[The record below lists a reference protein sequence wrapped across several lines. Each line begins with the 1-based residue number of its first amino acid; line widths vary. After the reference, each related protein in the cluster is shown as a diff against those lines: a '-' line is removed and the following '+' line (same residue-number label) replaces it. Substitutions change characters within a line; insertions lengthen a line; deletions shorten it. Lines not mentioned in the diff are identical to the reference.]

1 MPLEKPKNEMKIIK
15 LKNFWKNKKVFITG
29 HTGFKGAWLCIF
41 LNLLGAKIYGFSL
54 KEESNSLFHI
64 VKKKLKLKNN
74 IYGNIGDYK
83 KLNNIL
89 KKVNPHIVF
98 HFAAQSIVQEG
109 YSNSRNTFE
118 TNINGTNNLLHS
130 LGGLSNLKSVVI
142 ATSDKVY
149 KESNKKIF
157 NENDELGGYDPYSLS
172 KVCKE
177 LIVKGFKNSFF
188 AKRLK
193 KVNISTVR
201 AGNIIGGGD
210 QGKNRLIPDIINS
223 KKTLRIRNPKSI
235 RPWQYILDALY
246 GYILI
251 AEKQYLKKIK
261 SSSWNLGPDKIN
273 IISVNKIIKIFSLH
287 LKLPKI
293 KYDRRSSF
301 KESKYLIINNK
312 KAKKELNWKP
322 KINIELAVKK
332 TVQWH
337 AMRKKLDNP
346 KKICEFQIL
355 EYLN

>member
-1 MPLEKPKNEMKIIK
+1 MKIKK
-15 LKNFWKNKKVFITG
+15 LKDFWKNKKVFVTG

-41 LNLLGAKIYGFSL
+41 LNMLGAKIYGFSF
-54 KEESNSLFHI
+54 KEEQGSLYHI
-64 VKKKLKLKNN
+64 IKKNLKLKKN
-74 IYGNIGDYK
+74 IYGDIKDYK
-83 KLNNIL
+83 KLNKSL
-89 KKVNPHIVF
+89 KIVNPHIIF
-98 HFAAQSIVQEG
+98 HFAAQSIVYEG
-109 YSNSRNTFE
+109 YKDSKNTFE

-149 KESNKKIF
+149 KETNKKIF
-157 NENDELGGYDPYSLS
+157 SENDILGGYDPYSLS

-177 LIVKGFKNSFF
+177 LIVKGFRNSFYG
-188 AKRLK
+188 KRLK

-210 QGKNRLIPDIINS
+210 QGANRLIPDILNA
-223 KKTLRIRNPKSI
+223 KKTLKIKNPNSI

-261 SSSWNLGPDKIN
+261 SSSWNLGPNKNN
-273 IISVNKIIKIFSLH
+273 IVSVKKIIKIFSLY

-293 KYDRRSSF
+293 KYIKKSSF
-301 KESKYLIINNK
+301 KENKYLLINNT
-312 KAKKELNWKP
+312 KAKKKLNWEP
-322 KINIELAVKK
+322 KINIILSIKK
-332 TVQWH
+332 TLQWH
-337 AMRKKLDNP
+337 TEKKKSDNP

-355 EYLN
+355 EYLNL

>member
-149 KESNKKIF
+149 KESSKKIF

-210 QGKNRLIPDIINS
+210 QG
-223 KKTLRIRNPKSI
+223 
-235 RPWQYILDALY
+235 
-246 GYILI
+246 
-251 AEKQYLKKIK
+251 
-261 SSSWNLGPDKIN
+261 
-273 IISVNKIIKIFSLH
+273 
-287 LKLPKI
+287 
-293 KYDRRSSF
+293 
-301 KESKYLIINNK
+301 
-312 KAKKELNWKP
+312 
-322 KINIELAVKK
+322 
-332 TVQWH
+332 
-337 AMRKKLDNP
+337 
-346 KKICEFQIL
+346 
-355 EYLN
+355 